1 MNCMRSRMH
10 SFWPAKAWQGSM
22 QFQSP
27 LQQHDVTQWWAPYHG
42 MALYASIFTF
52 LVFPLWCWL
61 TMMHG
66 TDTMPYASCMSLHNH
81 SCSMLDFSLSL
92 YCIYS
97 VTPRRWTSDLWL
109 GQSLGWPGQCLSHV
123 LQCMSQSFSLSKA
136 SLVPCPLSFFLICIL
151 YVSE

>member
-1 MNCMRSRMH
+1 MRSRMH

-81 SCSMLDFSLSL
+81 SCR
-92 YCIYS
+92 
-97 VTPRRWTSDLWL
+97 PWEA
-109 GQSLGWPGQCLSHV
+109 P
-123 LQCMSQSFSLSKA
+123 A
-136 SLVPCPLSFFLICIL
+136 EPCPGDSRFERQILAWSWSRNSGFEAPIWAFGGELCPLIADLGTTSHKFLWEIPAPPGPWPSVGIWSL
-151 YVSE
+151 